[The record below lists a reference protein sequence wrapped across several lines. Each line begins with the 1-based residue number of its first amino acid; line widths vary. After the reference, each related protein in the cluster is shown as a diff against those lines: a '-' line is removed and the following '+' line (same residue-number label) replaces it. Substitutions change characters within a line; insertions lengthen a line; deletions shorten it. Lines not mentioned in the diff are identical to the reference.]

1 MFIES
6 LAPPVTVHEYGDR
19 YTLIGPLIQ
28 AYAVAEVEIEEVT
41 NPYIKE
47 ILDEMTRQNVRWM
60 YGRWLI
66 EGSSIPRRFI
76 IIGNGYSSISSP
88 SSPSSPS
95 SSSPSSVDLGFLKP
109 KFVIPSVISSTS
121 TKLLPRILGDP
132 GADNDRRMKS
142 VEESVQQLADNMLEF
157 CQKSRRQRINQRNR
171 TERLSDILD
180 WKLMGM
186 EYVRARNLALH
197 RAYPDSFAGSE
208 LSDFQH
214 YKTKIP
220 KPLSAPGSPR
230 IRGSNLVDVD
240 DITDGITNFEAIG
253 TTLQ

>member
-1 MFIES
+1 
-6 LAPPVTVHEYGDR
+6 
-19 YTLIGPLIQ
+19 
-28 AYAVAEVEIEEVT
+28 
-41 NPYIKE
+41 E
-47 ILDEMTRQNVRWM
+47 ILENSSD
-60 YGRWLI
+60 YGI
-66 EGSSIPRRFI
+66 YI
-76 IIGNGYSSISSP
+76 
-88 SSPSSPS
+88 
-95 SSSPSSVDLGFLKP
+95 V
-109 KFVIPSVISSTS
+109 
-121 TKLLPRILGDP
+121 
-132 GADNDRRMKS
+132 DRRMKS

-240 DITDGITNFEAIG
+240 DITDGITNFGFRKPRSTEEGEEEEGEEGEEGEEMDEYPFPIIIKRRG
-253 TTLQ
+253 IDDPSILEFNGK